1 MNLNEKVI
9 DNLKVQFSFIPLFVL
24 VYFTTPEYKVLIVKL
39 LICYSFSVLF
49 MNKFEKYLDNQ
60 FATSDNTQSKKHL
73 AEYVLRFL
81 SALIVFLIIELMI
94 QYNSV
99 TFFILISMMFMYL
112 YTVHKSFQYKKQIA

>member
-9 DNLKVQFSFIPLFVL
+9 ENLKVQFSFIPLFIL
-24 VYFTTPEYKVLIVKL
+24 VYFITPEYKVLIVKL

-60 FATSDNTQSKKHL
+60 FTTSDNTQSKKHL

-81 SALIVFLIIELMI
+81 SALIVFLIIELII
-94 QYNSV
+94 QYNIV

-112 YTVHKSFQYKKQIA
+112 YTVHKSFQYKKPIA